1 MTPRLKAVLIVA
13 VVGALLGIALL
24 FLDRTGAPEPTETL
38 RIGAFEGDVGALAWI
53 AAEQGFFRQVGLNA
67 ELKGF
72 DTGKASVDAL
82 RKGEVDAAMASEFVL
97 ADLSFGEPDLRV
109 LASVSQ
115 YWNKG
120 LIARRDRGIARPA
133 DLKGKRIGVALT
145 STSEHTLVVFLAL
158 QGLTAND
165 VQLVNLPPRQLVEQ
179 MESGTIDAAITWQP
193 HVDSIERRL
202 GENAIHLLPRGADAY
217 LLALT
222 REETASAKPRA
233 FERYLQALLLAEEW
247 IQADP
252 ERTKAWLARRFA
264 LDPAYVARL
273 WPDMRLAVTL
283 PQEILEIMD
292 GEARWLAKKKAT
304 PTLPDFSRT
313 LHAAPLAAVR
323 PAAVTVFAR

>member
-1 MTPRLKAVLIVA
+1 MTPRAKMVLILAGVM
-13 VVGALLGIALL
+13 VGIAFL
-24 FLDRTGAPEPTETL
+24 FLGRTSAPEAPETL

-53 AAEQGFFRQVGLNA
+53 AAEQGFFKQVGLNA

-82 RKGEVDAAMASEFVL
+82 RKGEVDVAMASEFVA
-97 ADLSFGEPDLRV
+97 ADLSFTEPDLRV
-109 LASVSQ
+109 LASVCQ

-120 LIARRDRGIARPA
+120 LIGRHDRGIAGPA
-133 DLKGKRIGVALT
+133 DLRGKRIGVALT

-158 QGLTAND
+158 QGLTADD
-165 VQLVNLPPRQLVEQ
+165 VQLVNLPPKQLVEQ
-179 MESGTIDAAITWQP
+179 MESGAIDAAITWQP
-193 HVDSIERRL
+193 HVGTIERRL
-202 GENAIHLLPRGADAY
+202 GANAIQLLPRGADAY

-222 REETASAKPRA
+222 REETAHAKSKA
-233 FERYLQALLLAEEW
+233 FGRYLQALLLAEEW
-247 IQADP
+247 IRANP
-252 ERTKAWLARRFA
+252 ERARAWLAQRFS

-292 GEARWLAKKKAT
+292 GEARWLATKKDAQ
-304 PTLPDFSRT
+304 TLPDFSRT